1 MLRGVEQTA
10 AKYLDK
16 LASLGLLQKE
26 RMGKENYYI
35 NTQLMKLFL
44 TFGEQ
49 QQPDN
54 TDGVESVHV
63 EESPNS

>member
-1 MLRGVEQTA
+1 MHVSRQTA

-35 NTQLMKLFL
+35 NTQLVELFL
-44 TFGEQ
+44 TFSEQ
-49 QQPDN
+49 QETDN
-54 TDGVESVHV
+54 TDGVESVRV
-63 EESPNS
+63 EKSPIP